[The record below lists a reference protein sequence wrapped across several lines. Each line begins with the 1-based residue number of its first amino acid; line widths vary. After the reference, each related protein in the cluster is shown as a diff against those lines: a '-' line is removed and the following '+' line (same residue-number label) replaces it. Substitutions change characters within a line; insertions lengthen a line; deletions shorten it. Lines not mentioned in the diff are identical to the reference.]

1 MRSSSIWKCSSRL
14 PPGISP
20 VSRRWPLPSGESQA
34 SFSRA
39 RLEKLSL
46 TPEFR
51 SKLEKRAWEQWVPTQ
66 SASVVKY
73 EPLVFHL
80 AGGNYTPDFML
91 AFDDGSLWF
100 VEVKGNWK
108 AYQSGR
114 SSKHLLK
121 QASVE
126 FGFLGRWFALLPVPA
141 KDGGGWHLEEYR

>member
-1 MRSSSIWKCSSRL
+1 MNARSASIPLDALSPDVLALNPELSRAAK
-14 PPGISP
+14 
-20 VSRRWPLPSGESQA
+20 RRA
-34 SFSRA
+34 RA